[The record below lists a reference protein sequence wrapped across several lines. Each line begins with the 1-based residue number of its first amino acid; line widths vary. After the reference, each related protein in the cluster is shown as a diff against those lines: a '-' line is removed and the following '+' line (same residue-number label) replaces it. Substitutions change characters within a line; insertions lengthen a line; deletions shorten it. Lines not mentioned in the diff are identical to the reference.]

1 MKSAETLILEECL
14 ELLRR
19 KVPLEAWPA
28 EVRNAFLAALDAK
41 SGSPP
46 ERQKARDLRRHLFS
60 DRRLPIAPEIDG
72 SSAAERVRADLIGL
86 VPLGAGLHLAE
97 RTP

>member
-28 EVRNAFLAALDAK
+28 EVRNAFLAALDAE

-46 ERQKARDLRRHLFS
+46 ERQKARDLRRHLFR
-60 DRRLPIAPEIDG
+60 DRPLPMEPIIDRTT
-72 SSAAERVRADLIGL
+72 AAERVRADLIAL
-86 VPLGAGLHLAE
+86 VPLGAGLHLAG
-97 RTP
+97 RTR